1 MRINSTVIL
10 IAGFIGSLFVTSNAY
25 STPNIQHWETA
36 NGAKV
41 YFVAAPELPMVDV
54 QLVFDGG
61 AARDGDKSGLAVL
74 TNGLLSEGAGDLNA
88 DQIAEQF
95 DALGARFSNNAER
108 DMALIGLRSLSDPQ
122 VLNPGVKLLNTIL
135 TKPTF
140 PADAFERER
149 NRMLLAIDQR
159 QQSPGDL
166 AQEAFYKAV
175 FGDHP
180 YSSLP
185 DGQKDSVTALT
196 VDDVKTFYQTYYVAK
211 NAVIA
216 IVGSLDKSQAEQ
228 LANAIVDGLPPGQHA
243 PDLPDVNPLD
253 SGKDIAI
260 DHPSTQTHILVGAPG
275 MTRGDPDYFNL
286 YVGNHILGGNGLV
299 SRLSEEIREKH
310 GLSYSTYSYFVPMRK
325 QGPFILGLQTKNE
338 SAQKALQML
347 KDELRKFI
355 DQGPTAEE
363 VEAAKKNLTG
373 GFPLRISSNSK
384 IVGYIAMIGFY
395 GLPLDYLDKF
405 NANIEAVTPASIKA
419 AFQRR
424 IDPAKMVTVLVG
436 REQTDTAAN
445 SAK

>member
-1 MRINSTVIL
+1 M
-10 IAGFIGSLFVTSNAY
+10 
-25 STPNIQHWETA
+25 
-36 NGAKV
+36 
-41 YFVAAPELPMVDV
+41 
-54 QLVFDGG
+54 
-61 AARDGDKSGLAVL
+61 
-74 TNGLLSEGAGDLNA
+74 
-88 DQIAEQF
+88 
-95 DALGARFSNNAER
+95 LG
-108 DMALIGLRSLSDPQ
+108 
-122 VLNPGVKLLNTIL
+122 
-135 TKPTF
+135 
-140 PADAFERER
+140 
-149 NRMLLAIDQR
+149 QR
-159 QQSPGDL
+159 R
-166 AQEAFYKAV
+166 
-175 FGDHP
+175 
-180 YSSLP
+180 
-185 DGQKDSVTALT
+185 QKDSVTALT